1 VVALTRKAGTQEN
14 LEMDR
19 LAAASRWQRVQLNAL
34 ESRRGDRSTFLSSWL
49 PDSKSFQED
58 PNVKTLH
65 LFSTE
70 YCPLGKKE
78 DAMQRI
84 VMVFCILSGF
94 VAASWADPSPTSNRI
109 TSRIPRQSVQSSAI
123 AKVGY
128 SKRRHILEIEFVNGA
143 VYRYFD
149 IPLSVHRDLMSAESK
164 ARFYDSKIRKH
175 YRSVLVRQRQ
185 KQEPPEKSPAS
196 APGYGAAA
204 RD

>member
-1 VVALTRKAGTQEN
+1 
-14 LEMDR
+14 MDR
-19 LAAASRWQRVQLNAL
+19 LVPKPLAADPTQRVRDNAFHL
-34 ESRRGDRSTFLSSWL
+34 PHFLIQNFSR
-49 PDSKSFQED
+49 ED
-58 PNVKTLH
+58 PNVETLH

-70 YCPLGKKE
+70 QYSFSKT
-78 DAMQRI
+78 DRVQRRLLI
-84 VMVFCILSGF
+84 FFISTALVV
-94 VAASWADPSPTSNRI
+94 VAWAEPSPTPNRI
-109 TSRIPRQSVQSSAI
+109 TSRIPRQSVQSTAI

-185 KQEPPEKSPAS
+185 KQEPSEKSPAS

-204 RD
+204 HN

>member
-1 VVALTRKAGTQEN
+1 MR
-14 LEMDR
+14 
-19 LAAASRWQRVQLNAL
+19 
-34 ESRRGDRSTFLSSWL
+34 
-49 PDSKSFQED
+49 
-58 PNVKTLH
+58 
-65 LFSTE
+65 
-70 YCPLGKKE
+70 
-78 DAMQRI
+78 RI
-84 VMVFCILSGF
+84 VFLFYIL
-94 VAASWADPSPTSNRI
+94 VAIGADVCADPSPSPNHI

-175 YRSVLVRQRQ
+175 YRSALVRQRQ
-185 KQEPPEKSPAS
+185 KQEPSEKSPAS

-204 RD
+204 HD